1 MRQFLLVSLFAIL
14 LSDIMLDLNLSFAPG
29 LSLKNAMLYVLFT
42 VLVLEFL
49 LTDRDPFRETWPVHL
64 AWALL
69 IFYASFTWLAIVLL
83 GLHREYDTVQ
93 SFIALKSQFADLFLF
108 LLVYLYGPKSAEQ
121 SKRILK
127 WLVALLVLVNILTIV
142 DFLNIPDLGIISER
156 HDGRITGPVQEV
168 NQYGAILIF
177 LIPVTAG
184 LMLSSTGKLRLI
196 YAIGSAMAVILL
208 GLTVSRGSW
217 VGLIAGG
224 TFTVYLVRDYIR
236 REALIKGAIVAMI
249 LGTVAV
255 IAVIAV
261 NPEGFLKKFEFSAS
275 ADLNQMSSGRIDVWR
290 RLLTMMSY
298 WPLSF
303 LTGYGWNAYR
313 YLIGIY
319 GDPHNTYLLYWFNM
333 GLIGL
338 SLYVFIAVWVVRYA
352 VNSLRYI
359 SEGLRP
365 LVIGFITGFM
375 SIHVAIFFVAIYTP
389 WLFIWAMTGT
399 VLRVI
404 AEDRRRSIAE
414 AAAIENERQE
424 ELEGQ
429 PA

>member
-1 MRQFLLVSLFAIL
+1 MRQFLLVFLFAIL
-14 LSDIMLDLNLSFAPG
+14 LGDIMLNLNLSFMPG

-42 VLVLEFL
+42 MLVLEFL
-49 LTDRDPFRETWPVHL
+49 LSDRDMLRETWPVHG
-64 AWALL
+64 AWGIL
-69 IFYASFTWLAIVLL
+69 IFYATFTWLAVVLL
-83 GLHREYDTVQ
+83 GLHREYDTAQ

-108 LLVYLYGPKSAEQ
+108 LLVYLYGPRDAEQ

-127 WLVALLVLVNILTIV
+127 WIVGLLVLVNVITLI

-156 HDGRITGPVQEV
+156 RDGRLTGPVQEV

-184 LMLSSTGKLRLI
+184 LMLGSSGKLRFI

-224 TFTVYLVRDYIR
+224 LFTVYLARDFLR
-236 REALIKGAIVAMI
+236 RDAIVKGAVIALFI
-249 LGTVAV
+249 GTIAV
-255 IAVIAV
+255 VAVIAV
-261 NPEGFLKKFEFSAS
+261 NPEGFLKKFDFSG
-275 ADLNQMSSGRIDVWR
+275 ADLNSLSSGRVDVWR

-298 WPLSF
+298 WPVSF

-313 YLIGIY
+313 ALIGIY

-333 GLIGL
+333 GIIGL
-338 SLYVFIAVWVVRYA
+338 GLYLFIAIWVVRYS
-352 VNSLRYI
+352 VGSLRYV
-359 SEGLRP
+359 SESLKP
-365 LVIGFITGFM
+365 LVIGFVMGFL

-404 AEDRRRSIAE
+404 ADERRRALAE
-414 AAAIENERQE
+414 AAPGRELQGSLE
-424 ELEGQ
+424 EQ
-429 PA
+429 AA